1 LRIQAKSKKA
11 GGDSVSHK
19 KTSGDVNEEA
29 ADEQEAGEKT
39 AVKERFIYVSPAE
52 KQIQRECSELHDV
65 LQHSQARIVA
75 EKTRRHRFLDSDR
88 MSRSD
93 LLAAK
98 HAAFMVLKPP
108 ALPPFLPLSLAVRHF
123 PLCQLCNDRI
133 LSCVLAQIISG
144 GLPLYLFCRMCRR
157 ERGRPNPKKAQRL
170 RP

>member
-1 LRIQAKSKKA
+1 MRIQAKSKKA
-11 GGDSVSHK
+11 GEDSASHK

-29 ADEQEAGEKT
+29 AEEQEAEEKT

-98 HAAFMVLKPP
+98 HAAFMVIKPP
-108 ALPPFLPLSLAVRHF
+108 ALPCL
-123 PLCQLCNDRI
+123 
-133 LSCVLAQIISG
+133 
-144 GLPLYLFCRMCRR
+144 LFCPCPLLCVTFLCVSSVMTGYFHVCSH
-157 ERGRPNPKKAQRL
+157 K
-170 RP
+170 